1 MERDVEEKTHQK
13 LLTELEDHKDEIKF
27 NDQDMFVTQVT
38 NARQFLDIQIEGV
51 RHVKES
57 MFKQKVTYYTIKT
70 KSTINGL
77 YESGKDYRV
86 DRRFNDF
93 K

>member
-1 MERDVEEKTHQK
+1 M
-13 LLTELEDHKDEIKF
+13 KF
-27 NDQDMFVTQVT
+27 DDQDMFVTQVT

-57 MFKQKVTYYTIKT
+57 MFKQKVTYYIIKT
-70 KSTINGL
+70 KSAINSL
-77 YESGKDYRV
+77 HESGKEYKV

-93 K
+93 KRLYHALKEVDQYKGCSIPLLPE

>member
-1 MERDVEEKTHQK
+1 
-13 LLTELEDHKDEIKF
+13 
-27 NDQDMFVTQVT
+27 MFVTQVT
-38 NARQFLDIQIEGV
+38 SARQFLDIQIEGV

-57 MFKQKVTYYTIKT
+57 ILRQKVTYYTIKT

-77 YESGKDYRV
+77 YESGKEYKV

-93 K
+93 KRLYYALKQVDQYKGCSIPLLPE